1 MTDMDIDEPRAAV
14 VRSTGRTLAGD
25 VVTRIV
31 RARPVRLT
39 RKMTVEEAFRVTVLE
54 CLAQV
59 AANTPAIVQ
68 ARDVEGLHQMRV
80 GLRRL
85 HVALYAFGDEFRTP
99 ALKELRKRSKAF
111 TDAIAPARDLDV
123 FLEELLNDPEEAGG
137 PIEAFRL
144 LRDRA
149 EKARAAAW
157 DQAVEHVSGAPFS
170 AFLDDVAAA
179 AETHSWFAHSV
190 GPTAYKAH
198 FAADAPVKPTAS
210 RMLDGHLLRVSK
222 RGRHMKSLNEHDRH
236 RLRIALKKLRYAAEF
251 FEPLYKKKS
260 VKRYLRQLKGLLEDL
275 GALNDVVAVR
285 GTLTRILLED
295 GTRRS
300 NADLHFAAGLI
311 NGWHNARAERLGRK
325 AVKRWEKFK
334 RLDAFWR

>member
-1 MTDMDIDEPRAAV
+1 MIMDIDEPRAAV
-14 VRSTGRTLAGD
+14 VRSTARSLAGD
-25 VVTRIV
+25 EVTRIV

-123 FLEELLNDPEEAGG
+123 FLEELLPEPEAGG
-137 PIEAFRL
+137 GSAEAFTL
-144 LRDRA
+144 LRERA
-149 EKARAAAW
+149 EKSRATAW
-157 DQAVEHVSGAPFS
+157 DQAVDHVSSAQFS

-179 AETHSWFAHSV
+179 AETHSWFAHAV

-198 FAADAPVKPTAS
+198 FTADAPVKPTAS

-222 RGRHMKSLNEHDRH
+222 RGRHMKSLDEHDRH

-251 FEPLYKKKS
+251 FEPLYKKKK

-275 GALNDVVAVR
+275 GALNDVVVVH
-285 GTLTRILLED
+285 GTLTRLLQED
-295 GTRRS
+295 GARKP
-300 NADLHFAAGLI
+300 NADLYFAAGLV
-311 NGWHNARAERLGRK
+311 NGWHNMRAARLGKK
-325 AVKRWEKFK
+325 AVKRWDKFK
-334 RLDAFWR
+334 RLDPFWR

>member
-1 MTDMDIDEPRAAV
+1 MIMDIDEPRAAV
-14 VRSTGRTLAGD
+14 VRSTARSLAGD
-25 VVTRIV
+25 EVTRIV

-123 FLEELLNDPEEAGG
+123 FLEELLPEPEAGG
-137 PIEAFRL
+137 GSAEAFTL
-144 LRDRA
+144 LRERA
-149 EKARAAAW
+149 EKSRATAW
-157 DQAVEHVSGAPFS
+157 DQAVDHVSSAQFS

-179 AETHSWFAHSV
+179 AETHSWFAHAV

-198 FAADAPVKPTAS
+198 FTADAPVKPTACANQECVSAAAATSS
-210 RMLDGHLLRVSK
+210 RKAENCALETWSTAWSQAVARDFSARSRSSVKASADPPPASGSGSNSSRKTSRSRAGAMASVKAFD
-222 RGRHMKSLNEHDRH
+222 
-236 RLRIALKKLRYAAEF
+236 RLRSSLSA
-251 FEPLYKKKS
+251 
-260 VKRYLRQLKGLLEDL
+260 G
-275 GALNDVVAVR
+275 VR
-285 GTLTRILLED
+285 N
-295 GTRRS
+295 S
-300 NADLHFAAGLI
+300 SP
-311 NGWHNARAERLGRK
+311 K
-325 AVKRWEKFK
+325 A
-334 RLDAFWR
+334 

>member
-1 MTDMDIDEPRAAV
+1 MIMDIDEPRAAV
-14 VRSTGRTLAGD
+14 VRSTARSLAGD
-25 VVTRIV
+25 EVTRIV

-123 FLEELLNDPEEAGG
+123 FLEELLPDPESVGG
-137 PIEAFRL
+137 PNDAFQM
-144 LRDRA
+144 LRERA
-149 EKARAAAW
+149 EKARASAW
-157 DQAVEHVSGAPFS
+157 DNAVEHLSGTPFS
-170 AFLDDVAAA
+170 SFLDDVAAA
-179 AETHSWFAHSV
+179 AETHSWFAHAV

-198 FAADAPVKPTAS
+198 FAADAPVRPTAS

-222 RGRHMKSLNEHDRH
+222 RGRHMKSLSEHDRH

-251 FEPLYKKKS
+251 FEPLYKHKR
-260 VKRYLRQLKGLLEDL
+260 VKRYLRKIKNLLEDL
-275 GALNDVVAVR
+275 GALNDVATVR
-285 GTLTRILLED
+285 GTLTRLLQED
-295 GTRRS
+295 GSRKA
-300 NADLHFAAGLI
+300 NADLYFAAGLVA
-311 NGWHNARAERLGRK
+311 GWHNERAARLGQE
-325 AVKRWEKFK
+325 AVHRWEKFK
-334 RLDAFWR
+334 RLDPFWR